1 MTYIKELF
9 SQVFGS
15 LLRNKLRSFLTMAGI
30 AWGIASI
37 VIIVAM
43 GDGFKEGQ
51 RNNMKGLGENI
62 VILFGGRTEKQAG
75 GQRAGQRVRLTY
87 DDVKSVRTE
96 CWMVEYVVGEIES
109 TNRGTSEF
117 NSGAFDTDGVEPD
130 FNKLR
135 TVTVAEGR
143 WFTDQDNKDGR
154 RVAVIGQKV
163 KKQLFGSRT
172 DILGRQMAIN
182 SLPFQII
189 GLLADKNQNSS
200 YGSLD
205 ESKVFIP
212 YETAVRDIPPKEG
225 YYFTGL
231 LDDIIYK
238 PRSLEQFEAAR
249 KQVTAVLAR
258 NHRFDPADTGALGVW
273 DTVENAK
280 EVDSIFES
288 MTVFLAIIGLVTL
301 SLGGVGVMNIMLVTV
316 SERTREIGLRKAL
329 GATRHRI
336 LMDFLVEGCLLA
348 FISGAIGWSIAFGLS
363 TLLKQ
368 VQMPDMFPGLP
379 VSMTTTLGTFAALAL
394 IAVSSALF
402 PAWRAAALTP
412 IEALRYER

>member
-1 MTYIKELF
+1 MTYVQELF

-75 GQRAGQRVRLTY
+75 GQRAGRRVRLAY
-87 DDVKSVRTE
+87 DDVEAIRSE

-109 TNRGTSEF
+109 TNRGTSSF

-135 TVTVAEGR
+135 TMAVWQGR
-143 WFTDQDNKDGR
+143 WFSGQDNKDGR
-154 RVAVIGQKV
+154 RLAVIGQKV
-163 KKQLFGSRT
+163 KKQLFGERT
-172 DILGRQMAIN
+172 DIVGRQIAIN
-182 SLPFQII
+182 SLPFQVI

-205 ESKVFIP
+205 ESKIFIP
-212 YETAVRDIPPKEG
+212 YQTAVRDIPPKDG
-225 YYFTGL
+225 SYFTGL

-249 KQVTAVLAR
+249 KQVTAVIAR
-258 NHRFDPADTGALGVW
+258 NHRFDPEDTGALYVW
-273 DTVENAK
+273 DTVENAR

-288 MTVFLAIIGLVTL
+288 MTVFLAVIGLVTL

-348 FISGAIGWSIAFGLS
+348 FVSGAIGWSIAFGLS
-363 TLLKQ
+363 SLMKL
-368 VQMPDMFPGLP
+368 VPMPDMFPGLP
-379 VSMTTTLGTFAALAL
+379 VSMTTTAGTFLAL
-394 IAVSSALF
+394 TLTAVLSALF
-402 PAWRAAALTP
+402 PAWRAASLTP

>member
-9 SQVFGS
+9 GQVFGS

-51 RNNMKGLGENI
+51 RNDMKSLGENI

-87 DDVKSVRTE
+87 NDVISIRRD
-96 CWMVEYVVGEIES
+96 CWMVDDVVGEIES
-109 TNRGTSEF
+109 TNRGTSAF

-130 FNKLR
+130 FNRLR
-135 TVTVAEGR
+135 TVPIALGR
-143 WFTDQDNKDGR
+143 WFSKEDDDNAR
-154 RVAVIGQKV
+154 RVAVIGKKV
-163 KKQLFGSRT
+163 QKQLFGSRT
-172 DILGRQMAIN
+172 TVLGEHIAIN
-182 SLPFQII
+182 SLPFEVI
-189 GLLADKNQNSS
+189 GTMADKNQNSS

-205 ESKVFIP
+205 ESKIFIP
-212 YETAVRDIPPKEG
+212 YQTAVRDIPPKEAF
-225 YYFTGL
+225 YFKGL

-238 PRSLEQFEAAR
+238 PHSLAQFEEAR
-249 KQVTAVLAR
+249 KQVVRVLAR
-258 NHRFDPADTGALGVW
+258 NHHFARDDKAALGVW

-329 GATRHRI
+329 GATRNRI
-336 LMDFLVEGCLLA
+336 MVDFLVEGCVLA
-348 FISGAIGWSIAFGLS
+348 FVSGAVGWGMAFGLS
-363 TLLKQ
+363 SLLKL
-368 VQMPDMFPGLP
+368 VKMPDAFPGLP
-379 VSMTTTLGTFAALAL
+379 VRMSTTILTFVALTA
-394 IAVSSALF
+394 IAVMSALF
-402 PAWRAAALTP
+402 PAWRAASLTP
-412 IEALRYER
+412 VEALRYER

>member
-9 SQVFGS
+9 GQVFGS

-51 RNNMKGLGENI
+51 HNDMKSLGENI

-75 GQRAGQRVRLTY
+75 GERAGQRVRLTY
-87 DDVKSVRTE
+87 GDVESIRRD
-96 CWMVEYVVGEIES
+96 CWMVDLVVGEIES
-109 TNRGTSEF
+109 PNRGTSSF
-117 NSGAFDTDGVEPD
+117 NSGSFDTDGVEPD
-130 FNKLR
+130 FNQLR
-135 TVTVAEGR
+135 SVPLASGR
-143 WFTDQDNKDGR
+143 WFSKEDDKEAR
-154 RVAVIGQKV
+154 RVAVIGKKV
-163 KKQLFGSRT
+163 RKQLFGTRAT
-172 DILGRQMAIN
+172 VLGEHIAIK
-182 SLPFQII
+182 SLPFEVIGII
-189 GLLADKNQNSS
+189 ADKNQSSS
-200 YGSLD
+200 YGSPD
-205 ESKVFIP
+205 EEKIFIP
-212 YETAVRDIPPKEG
+212 YQTAVRDIPPKES
-225 YYFTGL
+225 YYFSGL

-238 PRSLEQFEAAR
+238 PHSLTQFEEAR
-249 KQVTAVLAR
+249 KQVVRVLAR
-258 NHRFDPADTGALGVW
+258 NHHFQTDDKAALNVW

-336 LMDFLVEGCLLA
+336 LVDFLTEGCVLA
-348 FISGAIGWSIAFGLS
+348 FVSGIVGWAIAFGLS
-363 TLLKQ
+363 ALLKLRK
-368 VQMPDMFPGLP
+368 MPDTFPGLP
-379 VSMTTTLGTFAALAL
+379 VSMTTTLLTFVALTV
-394 IAVSSALF
+394 IAILSALL
-402 PAWRAAALTP
+402 PAWRAASLTP
-412 IEALRYER
+412 VEALRYER